1 MPAGDSRFHAR
12 LLAPIHVMAVLP
24 KGHRLSGRAVL
35 EIAELA
41 DEQLLVLRREF
52 GSRAWFDA
60 ACQVARVP
68 PKVLLESG
76 VPHTLVE
83 LAATGYGIAIL
94 PSNARLARGG
104 IHAVP
109 LIYRGASIGGWQA
122 IAWDPR
128 RFLAPYATQFIDE
141 LIAFARPDFPGRD
154 LIRRAPPLPKPKEA
168 AARSK

>member
-1 MPAGDSRFHAR
+1 
-12 LLAPIHVMAVLP
+12 MAVLP
-24 KGHRLSGRAVL
+24 KGHRLRGRAAL

-41 DEQLLVLRREF
+41 DEPLLVLRPEF

-60 ACQVARVP
+60 ACQQARMH
-68 PKVLLESG
+68 PKVILESG
-76 VPHTLVE
+76 VPHTVVE

-94 PSNARLARGG
+94 PSSARLPRKG

-109 LIYRGASIGGWQA
+109 LICKGASIGRWLA

-141 LIAFARPDFPGRD
+141 LVASVRRDFPDRD

-168 AARSK
+168 AFRSK